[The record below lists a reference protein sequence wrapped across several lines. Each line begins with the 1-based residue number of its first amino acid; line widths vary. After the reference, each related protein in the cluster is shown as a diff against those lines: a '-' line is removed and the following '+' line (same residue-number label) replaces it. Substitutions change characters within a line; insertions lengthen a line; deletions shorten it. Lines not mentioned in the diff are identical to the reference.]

1 MSMRAEVR
9 KGVAEALRWV
19 RDQLTE
25 EAPAASPGAE
35 LRPAV
40 EAAAPPSEE
49 PRPPAVAVDSEAP
62 GGASVELEAASAA
75 GPAAGPAVG
84 SVADD
89 PRTYDAI
96 IEALQT
102 IFDPEI
108 PVDVYNLGL
117 IYGVEVKPDRTVH
130 VRMTLTSPNCPSAQ
144 ALPEEVQQKA
154 ESVDGVVSAEVEIVW
169 EPPWTPDMMSEEARL
184 ELNV

>member
-25 EAPAASPGAE
+25 EAPAASPPDEPSPSTVRAAASGGA
-35 LRPAV
+35 
-40 EAAAPPSEE
+40 EAAASEAAASGAPVE
-49 PRPPAVAVDSEAP
+49 VASEAP
-62 GGASVELEAASAA
+62 AASAA
-75 GPAAGPAVG
+75 VT
-84 SVADD
+84 DD

-96 IEALQT
+96 IEAFQT

-108 PVDVYNLGL
+108 PVDIYNLGL

-154 ESVDGVVSAEVEIVW
+154 ESVEGVVSAEVEIVW
-169 EPPWTPDMMSEEARL
+169 EPAWTPDMMSEEARL

>member
-25 EAPAASPGAE
+25 EAPAASPPDEPSPSTVRAAASGGA
-35 LRPAV
+35 
-40 EAAAPPSEE
+40 EAAASEAAASGAPVE
-49 PRPPAVAVDSEAP
+49 VASEAP
-62 GGASVELEAASAA
+62 AEVSAA
-75 GPAAGPAVG
+75 AT
-84 SVADD
+84 DD

-96 IEALQT
+96 IEAFQT

-108 PVDVYNLGL
+108 PVDIYNLGL

-154 ESVDGVVSAEVEIVW
+154 ESVEGVVSAEVEIVW
-169 EPPWTPDMMSEEARL
+169 EPAWTPDMMSEEARL